1 MKTVIIGD
9 SCCDLPGTFIENSRI
24 PVLNYMY
31 LFQGKE
37 YFDDFGVSMSHQDF
51 YRGVRA
57 GEMPTTSQVNVHII
71 EEIFQKYVEK
81 DCAVI
86 FVSFSSALSNTYNNA
101 VIAGDR
107 VREKYPKAVIS
118 VIDTKSA
125 SLGEGLLLHKA
136 IEMGRQGADHAEIVS
151 WIEEHKLMLNHW
163 FTVEDLDHLKR
174 GGRVSGAAAFV
185 GTVLNIKPILHVDN
199 EGRLVP
205 VNKVRGRKKSI
216 KSLAD
221 ILVEKIIDPENQ
233 IIGISHGDSLEDAL
247 YLKGLILEQCP
258 VKDVIISFVGPVIG
272 AHSGPGTLALFFFGK
287 ER

>member
-9 SCCDLPGTFIENSRI
+9 SCCDLPGDFINSSQI
-24 PVLNYMY
+24 PIVNYMY

-37 YFDDFGVSMSHQDF
+37 YFDDFGVSMSYQDF

-57 GEMPTTSQVNVHII
+57 GEMPTTSQVNVHTI
-71 EEIFQKYVEK
+71 EEIFQKYIE
-81 DCAVI
+81 DGFSI
-86 FVSFSSALSNTYNNA
+86 IYVSFSSALSNTYNNG
-101 VIAGDR
+101 VIARDM
-107 VREKYPKAVIS
+107 VREKYPEAVIS

-125 SLGEGLLLHKA
+125 SLGEGLILRYAGEIH
-136 IEMGRQGADHAEIVS
+136 RQGASHEEIVS
-151 WIEEHKLMLNHW
+151 WIEEHKLRLNHW
-163 FTVEDLDHLKR
+163 FTVEDLNHLKR

-185 GTVLNIKPILHVDN
+185 GSMLNIKPVLHVDN

-205 VNKVRGRKKSI
+205 VTKVRGRKKSI

-221 ILVEKIIDPENQ
+221 ILAERMIDPENQ
-233 IIGISHGDSLEDAL
+233 IIGISHGDCLEDAL
-247 YLKGLILEQCP
+247 YLKELILEHCQ

-272 AHSGPGTLALFFFGK
+272 SHSGPGTLALFFFGS